1 MDKEQKKGITI
12 VVGST
17 SRLGAGV
24 VAEALRGFDIA
35 KVVEEALG
43 GVDVS
48 YEFPWQLLLL
58 VTLII
63 LGSLTYA

>member
-1 MDKEQKKGITI
+1 MNDD
-12 VVGST
+12 
-17 SRLGAGV
+17 
-24 VAEALRGFDIA
+24 EAL
-35 KVVEEALG
+35 EALG